1 MHITGGFLKSRKV
14 DSPKGENVRPTL
26 SQVRESIFSTLFSL
40 IDFEDKKFLDVF
52 AGSAI
57 MGFEAVSRGFASA
70 DFIEKDKK
78 TFLLAKSNA
87 QKLRLP
93 QTCVNFHAGDSL
105 KVLKKLDSVYDVI
118 YIDPPYQ
125 SGLYDSVLKIIKE
138 QNLLSDRGI
147 AVLEHPKGLEIETTN
162 FEVIKQKIY
171 SDKCIS
177 YLRLICS

>member
-1 MHITGGFLKSRKV
+1 MHITGGFLNSRKI

-40 IDFEDKKFLDVF
+40 IDFEGKKFLDMF

-57 MGFEAVSRGFASA
+57 MGFEAISRGFTSA

-78 TFLLAKSNA
+78 TFLLIKSNA
-87 QKLRLP
+87 LKLGLS
-93 QTCVNFHAGDSL
+93 QTQVKFYGGDSL
-105 KVLKKLDSVYDVI
+105 KILKKLDSVYDVI
-118 YIDPPYQ
+118 YVDPPYQ

-138 QNLLSDRGI
+138 QNLLSDNGI
-147 AVLEHPKGLEIETTN
+147 AVLEHPKGLEIDTTN
-162 FEVIKQKIY
+162 FELIKQKVY

-177 YLRLICS
+177 YLRLIHS